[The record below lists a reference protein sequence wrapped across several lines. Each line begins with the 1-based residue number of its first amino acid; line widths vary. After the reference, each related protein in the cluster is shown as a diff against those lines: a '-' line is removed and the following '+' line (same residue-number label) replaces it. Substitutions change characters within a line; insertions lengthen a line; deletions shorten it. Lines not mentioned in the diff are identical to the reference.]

1 MVILSE
7 KKVCFFRKKIS
18 FAKRSHIGDLCLSL
32 PQEFV
37 NQRESVVY
45 DYDEKIA

>member
-7 KKVCFFRKKIS
+7 KKVLQ
-18 FAKRSHIGDLCLSL
+18 KRSHIGDLCLSL

-37 NQRESVVY
+37 NNVSPLFMIMI
-45 DYDEKIA
+45 KK